1 MVGYHRYEGVAAT
14 TILAE
19 LYAALRLYVN
29 FFQPSFKLAEKR
41 RDGARVIKRHHAPAT
56 PCPRLL
62 ADTRTRGAVRIRLT
76 TGFAEM
82 DTVGVT
88 LCFRRGQDSIAP
100 TAPLTP
106 HMIASDLYSESGRQA
121 E

>member
-56 PCPRLL
+56 PCQRLL
-62 ADTRTRGAVRIRLT
+62 DDPRTTGAVRDRL
-76 TGFAEM
+76 
-82 DTVGVT
+82 
-88 LCFRRGQDSIAP
+88 R
-100 TAPLTP
+100 
-106 HMIASDLYSESGRQA
+106 SEEHTSELQSLMRISYAVFCLKKKKTNQ
-121 E
+121 